1 MADGRIIMKSDTIAA
16 IATGLST
23 AGISIIR
30 ISGDEAFPIIDKI
43 FRKKTSKKKLSEM
56 ESHTVHYG
64 YIVNNEEVI
73 DEVMVVIMKGPKS
86 YTKEDSIEIDC
97 HGGIVVTKRVL
108 ETVLKA
114 GARLAQ
120 PGEFTK
126 RAFLNGRIDLSQAEA
141 VIDVIHAK
149 SELALKNSL
158 SQLKGNVLEKIKEIR
173 NSILLDT
180 AYIEAA
186 LDDPEHISLDGFSEQ
201 LEQHVE
207 VLQNDI
213 FKLLNSAE
221 NGRLIKEGIRTV
233 ILGKPNVGKSSLLNI
248 LVGEE
253 RAIVTDIAGTTR
265 DTIEETI
272 YLNGVCLNVI
282 DTAGIR
288 DTDDVVEKIGVDKSK
303 KSAETADLIIYVVD
317 ASTPLDQN
325 DFEIIQFI
333 KDKKAIILL
342 NKTDLDLVVDEKELQ
357 SLTQKKI
364 VKISAK
370 NHIGMDEMEKVIT
383 DMFFQ
388 GNLTF
393 NEDIYI
399 TNARQKEAL
408 QEARVSLEQVHNSI
422 NLGMPEDFFTIDLM
436 NAYEA
441 LGTIIGEAVDEDLI
455 NTIFKE
461 FCMGK

>member
-1 MADGRIIMKSDTIAA
+1 MKSDTIAA
-16 IATGLST
+16 IATGLSN
-23 AGISIIR
+23 AGISIVR
-30 ISGDEAFPIIDKI
+30 ISGENAFPIIDKI
-43 FRKKTSKKKLSEM
+43 FRKKKSTKKLSEM

-73 DEVMVVIMKGPKS
+73 DEVMVVIMRGPRS

-97 HGGIVVTKRVL
+97 HGGIIVTKRVL
-108 ETVLKA
+108 ETVLEA
-114 GARLAQ
+114 GARLAE

-173 NSILLDT
+173 ESILLDT

-186 LDDPEHISLDGFSEQ
+186 LDDPEHISIDGFAEKLSGD
-201 LEQHVE
+201 VE
-207 VLQNDI
+207 VLRNDI

-272 YLNGVCLNVI
+272 YLNGVCLNLI

-288 DTDDVVEKIGVDKSK
+288 ETEDVVEKIGVDKSR
-303 KSAETADLIIYVVD
+303 KSAENADLIIYVVD

-325 DFEIIQFI
+325 DYDLIDFI
-333 KDKKAIILL
+333 KDKKAVILL
-342 NKTDLDLVVDEKELQ
+342 NKTDLDTVVDEKELQ
-357 SLTQKKI
+357 TLTKKTVI
-364 VKISAK
+364 KISAK
-370 NHIGMDEMEKVIT
+370 NHIGMDEMENVIT
-383 DMFFQ
+383 NMFFE

-408 QEARVSLEQVHNSI
+408 KEAKVSLEQVQNSI
-422 NLGMPEDFFTIDLM
+422 ELGMPEDFFTIDLM

>member
-1 MADGRIIMKSDTIAA
+1 MKSDTIAA

-43 FRKKTSKKKLSEM
+43 FRKKTSTKKLSEM

-64 YIVNNEEVI
+64 YIVNKEEII
-73 DEVMVVIMKGPKS
+73 DEVMVVIMKGPRS
-86 YTKEDSIEIDC
+86 YTKEDSVEIDC

-108 ETVLKA
+108 ETVLEA

-186 LDDPEHISLDGFSEQ
+186 LDDPEHISLDGYSEQ
-201 LEQHVE
+201 LKQHVE

-253 RAIVTDIAGTTR
+253 RAIVTEIAGTTR

-288 DTDDVVEKIGVDKSK
+288 ETDDVVEKIGVDKSK

-317 ASTPLDQN
+317 ASNPLDQN
-325 DFEIIQFI
+325 DYDIIKFI

-342 NKTDLDLVVDEKELQ
+342 NKTDLDTVVDERELQ
-357 SLTQKKI
+357 GATQKTI

-408 QEARVSLEQVHNSI
+408 QEATVSLEQVRNSI

>member
-1 MADGRIIMKSDTIAA
+1 MADGRNIMKSDTIAA
-16 IATGLST
+16 VATGLST

-30 ISGDEAFPIIDKI
+30 ISGDEAFQIIDKI
-43 FRKKTSKKKLSEM
+43 FRKKKSKKKLSEM
-56 ESHTVHYG
+56 ETHTVHYG
-64 YIVNNEEVI
+64 YIVNNEEII
-73 DEVMVVIMKGPKS
+73 DEVMVVIMRGPRS

-108 ETVLKA
+108 ETVLEA

-158 SQLKGNVLEKIKEIR
+158 SQLKGNVLDKIKEIR

-221 NGRLIKEGIRTV
+221 NGRLIKEGISTV
-233 ILGKPNVGKSSLLNI
+233 ILGKPNVGKSSLLNV

-253 RAIVTDIAGTTR
+253 RAIVTEIAGTTR

-288 DTDDVVEKIGVDKSK
+288 ETDDIVEKIGVDKSR
-303 KSAETADLIIYVVD
+303 KSAEAADLIIYVVD
-317 ASTPLDQN
+317 ASTPLDEN
-325 DFEIIQFI
+325 DYSIIDFI

-342 NKTDLDLVVDEKELQ
+342 NKTDLDTVVDEDQIKKA
-357 SLTQKKI
+357 TQKTI

-370 NHIGMDEMEKVIT
+370 NHTGMDEMEKVIT
-383 DMFFQ
+383 DMFFK

-393 NEDIYI
+393 NDEIYI
-399 TNARQKEAL
+399 SNARQKEAL
-408 QEARVSLEQVHNSI
+408 QQAKISLEQVHNSI

-441 LGTIIGEAVDEDLI
+441 LGSIIGEAVDEDLI